1 MVNMNNQE
9 PKTATTGI
17 GQYDQIPADFPM
29 TALVGAISGA
39 QAKLLLTEY
48 DGKFYSPGTSP
59 PERFQRW
66 DICEDLARQFSEK
79 CLESKAGKRA
89 HMSETEILQQY
100 YARLLKTGWVSD
112 AEGSWVIHRV
122 SAIISWPKLAL

>member
-1 MVNMNNQE
+1 MNNQE
-9 PKTATTGI
+9 PKTTESEISKFGEV
-17 GQYDQIPADFPM
+17 PADFPM
-29 TALVGAISGA
+29 TALLGAISGA
-39 QAKLLLTEY
+39 QAKQLLTEY
-48 DGKFYSPGTSP
+48 EGKFYSPGTSP

-79 CLESKAGKRA
+79 SLESKAGKRA

-112 AEGSWVIHRV
+112 AEGVWVIHRV
-122 SAIISWPKLAL
+122 SAILSWPKLAL